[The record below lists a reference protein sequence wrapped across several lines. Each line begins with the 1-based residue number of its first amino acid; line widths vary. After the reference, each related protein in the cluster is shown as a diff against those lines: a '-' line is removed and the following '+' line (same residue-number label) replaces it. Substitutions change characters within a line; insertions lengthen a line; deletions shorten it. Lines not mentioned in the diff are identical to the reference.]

1 MDEDVVRVKVGMVE
15 THRDRTLLTL
25 VTTEDVE
32 IRFEVDDV
40 AIALLAITSGSTMR
54 FRSNNP
60 VPVVF
65 ADES

>member
-1 MDEDVVRVKVGMVE
+1 MDDVVRVKVGMVE
-15 THRDRTLLTL
+15 THQDRTFLTL